1 MREERLLDVRGLSFA
16 FPIVEKALAQ
26 LTSGTLITLLDSEGL
41 RDDVVNLAQDQGL
54 PVSSQEED
62 RGFRVDIEKPDYPRD
77 YFPGMDPRL
86 VKYSRGWLL
95 LVSHN
100 GLGQGSKE
108 LGQTLLSSFF
118 YHLAQSTRP
127 PRSIVFSNAGVH
139 CTCQDSPLLEYLSS
153 LEQQGVEIITCRIS
167 LEFLGLLDSLSVGF
181 SAPMPLLVERIS
193 QAVQVV
199 SI

>member
-1 MREERLLDVRGLSFA
+1 MREERLLDVRGLSLA
-16 FPIVEKALAQ
+16 LPIVEEALAQ
-26 LTSGTLITLLDSEGL
+26 LTSGTLITLLDGEGL
-41 RDDVVNLAQDQGL
+41 RDDIINLAQDQGL

-62 RGFRVDIEKPDYPRD
+62 RGFRVDIEKPDYKRE
-77 YFPGMDPRL
+77 YFPGMDPQL
-86 VKYSRGWLL
+86 ENFSRGWLL

-118 YHLAQSTRP
+118 YHLAQATRP
-127 PRSIVFSNAGVH
+127 PRSIIFINGGVH
-139 CTCQDSPLLEYLSS
+139 CACQNSPLLEYLSC

-167 LEFLGLLDSLSVGF
+167 LELFGLQDSLSVGF

-193 QAVQVV
+193 QAVQVA